1 MEQRLAAAATADFVI
16 AVYNPAST
24 ARPRR
29 IHDAIA
35 LLRGLKAASTPVVFA
50 RAVGRDDEH
59 ISIETL
65 ASADSARADM
75 STLILIGSSETRFID
90 RPRGS
95 PWLLTP
101 RTYGAGR

>member
-1 MEQRLAAAATADFVI
+1 VI
-16 AVYNPAST
+16 ADYNPAST

-29 IHDAIA
+29 IHDAFA

-75 STLILIGSSETRFID
+75 STLIIVGSSETRVISRVGATPFVYT
-90 RPRGS
+90 PRGKAA
-95 PWLLTP
+95 
-101 RTYGAGR
+101 R